1 MVSLPPAM
9 VEKAE
14 QSSSRGR
21 PLRFLTGFVLDFIVC
36 LLVARLFKITAS
48 SEEYKSVMKFQ
59 ANFYAALDDLGPW
72 HIIQIYWNIL
82 SATFSQIWA
91 NWQNFAVY
99 GRVFTAIGFVVFLPF
114 IILGI
119 FTETIL
125 ALSADSDYLVKWLL
139 PFLLVIVSW
148 MVITIWS
155 EQNEDRTV
163 SLLDVIGIAFFMLFL
178 PVTIAF
184 VATFVIRYATV
195 LGIFQVAWRRF
206 GTAVLCCR
214 GYSAQ
219 HRMGNGQI
227 YGAYAHGSAPKAG
240 QTGLARLTE
249 RRRRQPNT

>member
-21 PLRFLTGFVLDFIVC
+21 PRRFLTGFVLDFIVC

-184 VATFVIRYATV
+184 VATFVKFGMLLCWVSFRWLGGDLAQLSFVVAVILPSIGWAT
-195 LGIFQVAWRRF
+195 GKF
-206 GTAVLCCR
+206 TE
-214 GYSAQ
+214 
-219 HRMGNGQI
+219 H
-227 YGAYAHGSAPKAG
+227 
-240 QTGLARLTE
+240 TLTE
-249 RRRRQPNT
+249 ALLKQVKRVLHV